1 MSTPKIPDLLAMAGF
16 GAVTAGAAFL
26 GSRFMPDAWFRAL
39 KKPWFQ
45 PPDWVFAPVWTGL
58 YTMIA
63 ISGYRVWR
71 APPSPERTRALVW
84 WGAQLGLNVAWT
96 ALFFGQHAPRA
107 ALADIG
113 ALRVSIDAYISE
125 AEHVDPAARWMMAP
139 YSGWVSFATLLNA
152 DIARQNP

>member
-1 MSTPKIPDLLAMAGF
+1 M
-16 GAVTAGAAFL
+16 
-26 GSRFMPDAWFRAL
+26 
-39 KKPWFQ
+39 
-45 PPDWVFAPVWTGL
+45 
-58 YTMIA
+58 
-63 ISGYRVWR
+63 WR